1 MSRKV
6 VQKPSPQKGTSVI
19 QATRRYAKDDT
30 TTSWT
35 LLLTTLSLLAL
46 ACSSTLVAPG
56 WILKLGL
63 SVLTGLLLVRAF
75 VIYHDHQHGAI
86 LPKSKIGKV
95 LMMWYGMISVSPSS
109 IWKHSHNHHHHHNC
123 TLHDAQIG
131 SFPVLT
137 LREYQTLS
145 PAARRRYLMA
155 RHPAVVLLGYVTV
168 FLWGMCI
175 KPFCTDP
182 RRHWDGGLALLI
194 HGIFAWLLLS
204 LGGVEA
210 WFFAQ
215 TLPFLVACGLGT
227 YLFYAQHN
235 FPAVRFAD
243 DATWSYEGAALTST
257 CFMQMSPVMRWF
269 TANISYH
276 HLHHLNAKIPF
287 YRLPEAMAAIPMTQN
302 PPTSSLALRDVRAC
316 FRLKL
321 WDEKNGRMIPIP
333 NSL

>member
-1 MSRKV
+1 
-6 VQKPSPQKGTSVI
+6 
-19 QATRRYAKDDT
+19 
-30 TTSWT
+30 
-35 LLLTTLSLLAL
+35 
-46 ACSSTLVAPG
+46 
-56 WILKLGL
+56 
-63 SVLTGLLLVRAF
+63 
-75 VIYHDHQHGAI
+75 
-86 LPKSKIGKV
+86 
-95 LMMWYGMISVSPSS
+95 
-109 IWKHSHNHHHHHNC
+109 
-123 TLHDAQIG
+123 
-131 SFPVLT
+131 
-137 LREYQTLS
+137 
-145 PAARRRYLMA
+145 
-155 RHPAVVLLGYVTV
+155 
-168 FLWGMCI
+168 
-175 KPFCTDP
+175 
-182 RRHWDGGLALLI
+182 
-194 HGIFAWLLLS
+194 
-204 LGGVEA
+204 
-210 WFFAQ
+210 
-215 TLPFLVACGLGT
+215 VACGLGT